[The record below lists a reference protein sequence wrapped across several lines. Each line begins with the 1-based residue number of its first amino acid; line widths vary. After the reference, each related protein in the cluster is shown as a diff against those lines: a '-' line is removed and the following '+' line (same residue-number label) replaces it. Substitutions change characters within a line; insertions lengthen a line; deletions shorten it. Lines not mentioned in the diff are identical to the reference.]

1 MVLEQAILQR
11 SYEIWQREAC
21 PEGKS
26 AEHWSCAIM
35 ELEAEHRAAVF
46 PWAGNDCR
54 EIVVPRIPIS
64 CPPQRIISR
73 RVSHERSAA

>member
-1 MVLEQAILQR
+1 MVPEQAIRHR
-11 SYEIWQREAC
+11 SYEIWQREGC

-26 AEHWSCAIM
+26 AENWSRAKV
-35 ELEAEHRAAVF
+35 ELEMEFRAAVF
-46 PWAGNDCR
+46 PWAGIDCR